1 MPRAARNTWR
11 GADPA
16 GGSPT
21 QETPTPGLHH
31 PAPKHCQRGTPKPA
45 PRPKNPGS
53 LQPCA
58 QGCSRPKAALMAGAG
73 TSGTRGRGRDISEA
87 QRGWRRE
94 SSPSSP
100 RARRGAPGA
109 VPAAWERRGAAGSP
123 GTPSRTLAQA
133 PQGWYRLRG
142 AAGSGP
148 APPQLR
154 APASSTLCLF
164 LKPRAS
170 ISRRFCPCGIESKDT
185 GKKNI
190 NKNFAK

>member
-87 QRGWRRE
+87 QRGWRRGE
-94 SSPSSP
+94 LPLLTPAPAGSSRCGPCSVGTP
-100 RARRGAPGA
+100 RRRRLPRDPEPDPAPGA
-109 VPAAWERRGAAGSP
+109 AGLVPAPRGCRIRPCSPTAPGS
-123 GTPSRTLAQA
+123 
-133 PQGWYRLRG
+133 
-142 AAGSGP
+142 
-148 APPQLR
+148 
-154 APASSTLCLF
+154 CLIDS
-164 LKPRAS
+164 LS
-170 ISRRFCPCGIESKDT
+170 IFETT
-185 GKKNI
+185 GFHFEAILPVRN
-190 NKNFAK
+190 